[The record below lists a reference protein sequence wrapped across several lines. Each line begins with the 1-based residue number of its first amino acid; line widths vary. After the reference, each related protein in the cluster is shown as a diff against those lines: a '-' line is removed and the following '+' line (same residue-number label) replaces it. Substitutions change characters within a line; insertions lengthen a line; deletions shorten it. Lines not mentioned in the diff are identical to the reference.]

1 MTGPRLLALAVALAA
16 LAVPSSAPAADLT
29 IKVRDRHISE
39 LGGLRTSGL
48 HGTLREAIAAWGRP
62 SSRKRQGDTGCSVG
76 WSSVGVR
83 ATFANF
89 GGGSGCSERGA
100 RLQRAKLRSKRW
112 TTERGLHVGDPTAR
126 LKQLHSE
133 AKFVVGYFMLYT
145 APDRF
150 GASGLDLPIVLAQ
163 MKGGAVRQYLV
174 EVLAAG
180 D

>member
-1 MTGPRLLALAVALAA
+1 VTRSIIAATVTVAAIAL
-16 LAVPSSAPAADLT
+16 PSSASAADLT

-39 LGGLRTSGL
+39 LGGFRTSGL
-48 HGTLREAIAAWGRP
+48 HGTLREAIRAWGRP
-62 SSRKRQGDTGCSVG
+62 SSRKRQGDTGCAVNWAG
-76 WSSVGVR
+76 VGVR

-89 GGGSGCSERGA
+89 GGGSGCSERLA

-112 TTERGLHVGDPTAR
+112 TTERGLHVGDPSAK
-126 LKQLHSE
+126 LKQLHPE
-133 AKFVVGYFMLYT
+133 AKFAASYFLLYT

-150 GASGLDLPIVLAQ
+150 GGSGLDLPIVAAQ